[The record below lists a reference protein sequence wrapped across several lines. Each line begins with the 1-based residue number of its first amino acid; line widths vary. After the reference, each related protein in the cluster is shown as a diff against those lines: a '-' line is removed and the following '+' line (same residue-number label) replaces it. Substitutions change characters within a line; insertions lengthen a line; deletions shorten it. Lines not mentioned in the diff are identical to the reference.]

1 MRGEFFRQRKRIAIL
16 ATVSAGFVAMLAS
29 LQTHAPLVLYNAS
42 GSAPLGF
49 YRVEQRLPQRGETA
63 IVQPP
68 PLIEMMIVARGILAP
83 DVPLVKQVAAMGGDE
98 VCRSKVDGT
107 GVVSVNGKTIA
118 ETFEKDREGRPL
130 PSWDG
135 CLTLIEGEYFLLQ
148 PHPHSFD
155 SRYFGPVMRCDVI
168 GVARPVWTWNPPG

>member
-1 MRGEFFRQRKRIAIL
+1 MRGDILRLRNRITIL
-16 ATVSAGFVAMLAS
+16 ATISAGFVVTLAS
-29 LQTHAPLVLYNAS
+29 LQAHAPLVLYNGS

-49 YRVEQRLPQRGETA
+49 YRVEHRLPLRGE
-63 IVQPP
+63 IVVVRPA
-68 PLIEMMIVARGILAP
+68 PLIDMMIVARGILAP
-83 DVPLVKQVAAMGGDE
+83 EIPLVKQVAAVGGDL

-135 CLTLIEGEYFLLQ
+135 CLTLTEGEYFLLQ
-148 PHPHSFD
+148 PHPYSFD
-155 SRYFGPVMRCDVI
+155 SRYFGPVLRCDVI
-168 GVARPVWTWNPPG
+168 GVAHPIWTWDPPG

>member
-1 MRGEFFRQRKRIAIL
+1 MRGEFFRQRKRVAIL

-49 YRVEQRLPQRGETA
+49 YRVENRLPQRGETA

-83 DVPLVKQVAAMGGDE
+83 DIPLVKQVAAMGGDE
-98 VCRSKVDGT
+98 VCRSKVNGT

-118 ETFEKDREGRPL
+118 ETFDKDRDGRPL

-135 CLTLIEGEYFLLQ
+135 CLTLIEGEYSCCSPILT
-148 PHPHSFD
+148 
-155 SRYFGPVMRCDVI
+155 R
-168 GVARPVWTWNPPG
+168 